1 MDIMVRLQQKTFLTM
16 NALLYFI
23 NKLETYSVDLDIN
36 VTPQLDQTK
45 LNEEQSA
52 YGSLLDQS
60 SLINTLNT

>member
-1 MDIMVRLQQKTFLTM
+1 MVRLQQKTFLTM

-60 SLINTLNT
+60 SR

>member
-1 MDIMVRLQQKTFLTM
+1 M

-60 SLINTLNT
+60 SR